1 MGIDIILLCCVSCA
15 YNVYKYM
22 SVYIWVVFIY
32 ITGFKSSSD
41 CDNLSRVVINPPK
54 QKKLS
59 FYPLQWSSV
68 DLPGGASDVYPYYSS
83 TILIYNYIE

>member
-41 CDNLSRVVINPPK
+41 CDNLSRVVINPPQ
-54 QKKLS
+54 QKKIKLLS
-59 FYPLQWSSV
+59 PSMELRGLAWWRQRRIPLLLLYYPNLQ
-68 DLPGGASDVYPYYSS
+68 LY
-83 TILIYNYIE
+83 